1 MCACAVWRFE
11 RKTSTT
17 RSNTRMSDR
26 NSAPFLFEGIFSK
39 PLLSKFDSELRTSD
53 GGASLLGA
61 IDRKTKLTES
71 LCSELVDPRDAK
83 RIEHSYLDLFRQ
95 RVFSI
100 ALGYPD
106 GNDAEQ
112 IGHDPIMKLVCGRKP
127 TDKCALGSQP
137 TLSRFEH
144 AVTGREVVAL
154 GRKLEKLV
162 IERVHHRNRHARLIT
177 IDLDGSVDPTHG
189 QQPFAF
195 FSGYYDSWCYFPL
208 LGFITVDDKPEQHLF
223 HARLRPGASRE
234 ARSTP
239 ALLRRTVANLR
250 KTFKKAKI
258 RVRLDSGFACPLIY
272 DTLEELRVEYV
283 VGLPENSVLKGRC
296 SREMHASQV
305 LTERF
310 GKTTTFFGETDY
322 AARSWHCQRRVVFKA
337 EVVHAEGKAVRRNTR
352 FLVTNLR
359 HKPQRAW
366 ELYCKRGD
374 SENRIKELKGDLEI
388 DRTSCTSYI
397 ANQFRVLLAATAYVL
412 FQDMRAVLGNHE
424 FSRSTVGTLRA
435 RLLKIGATVT
445 ETARRIVISMPSSYP
460 WTDPWRRAAASIA
473 AFA

>member
-1 MCACAVWRFE
+1 MI
-11 RKTSTT
+11 
-17 RSNTRMSDR
+17 
-26 NSAPFLFEGIFSK
+26 FEGLFGK
-39 PLLSKFDSELRTSD
+39 PVCSKFDSELRTSD
-53 GGASLLGA
+53 SGASLLGA

-71 LCSELVDPRDAK
+71 LCSELADPRSTN

-106 GNDAEQ
+106 GNDAAQ

-127 TDKCALGSQP
+127 ADKRGLGSQP

-154 GRKLEKLV
+154 GRKLEELV
-162 IERVHHRNRHARLIT
+162 IERVYRRNRHARLIT

-208 LGFITVDDKPEQHLF
+208 LGFITVDEQREQHLF
-223 HARLRPGASRE
+223 HARLRPGASNE

-250 KTFKKAKI
+250 KTFKKARI
-258 RVRLDSGFACPLIY
+258 RVRLDSGFAHPLIY
-272 DTLEELRVEYV
+272 DTLEDLKVEYV
-283 VGLPENSVLKGRC
+283 IGVPENSVLKERA
-296 SREMHASQV
+296 SREMRAAEV
-305 LTERF
+305 LAEQF
-310 GKTTTFFGETDY
+310 GKTTTFFSETDY
-322 AARSWHCQRRVVFKA
+322 AARSWPRERRVVYKA
-337 EVVHAEGKAVRRNTR
+337 EIVQAEGKSARRNAR

-359 HKPQRAW
+359 HKPQRTW
-366 ELYCKRGD
+366 EIYCKRGD

-388 DRTSCTSYI
+388 DRTSCASYI

-412 FQDMRAVLGNHE
+412 FQDMRAALGNHE

-445 ETARRIVISMPSSYP
+445 ETVRRIIISMPSNFP
-460 WTDPWRRAAASIA
+460 WKDPWRRAAACVAS
-473 AFA
+473 FD

>member
-1 MCACAVWRFE
+1 M
-11 RKTSTT
+11 
-17 RSNTRMSDR
+17 
-26 NSAPFLFEGIFSK
+26 
-39 PLLSKFDSELRTSD
+39 
-53 GGASLLGA
+53 LGA

-71 LCSELVDPRDAK
+71 LCSELVDLRNAK

-106 GNDAEQ
+106 GNDAVQ
-112 IGHDPIMKLVCGRKP
+112 IGHDPIMKLVCDRKP
-127 TDKCALGSQP
+127 SDEGALGSQP

-144 AVTGREVVAL
+144 AVTGREVVTL
-154 GRKLEKLV
+154 GRKLEEQV
-162 IERVHHRNRHARLIT
+162 IERVYRRNRHARLIT

-195 FSGYYDSWCYFPL
+195 FSGYYDTWCYFPL
-208 LGFITVDDKPEQHLF
+208 LGFITVDDKPEQYLF

-234 ARSTP
+234 VRSTP

-250 KTFKKAKI
+250 KTFKKARI
-258 RVRLDSGFACPLIY
+258 RVRLDSGFAHPLIY
-272 DTLEELRVEYV
+272 DTLEDLKVEYV
-283 VGLPENSVLKGRC
+283 VGMPENSVLKGRA
-296 SREMHASQV
+296 SREMHAAQV

-322 AARSWHCQRRVVFKA
+322 AARSWRCQRRVVYKA
-337 EVVHAEGKAVRRNTR
+337 EVVHADGKSARRNAR

-366 ELYCKRGD
+366 EIYCRRGD
-374 SENRIKELKGDLEI
+374 SENRIKELKGGLEI

-412 FQDMRAVLGNHE
+412 FQDLRAALGNHE
-424 FSRSTVGTLRA
+424 FSRLMVGTLRT

-445 ETARRIVISMPSSYP
+445 ETARRIVISMPTSYP
-460 WTDPWRRAAASIA
+460 WKDPWRRAAACVA
-473 AFA
+473 AMA

>member
-1 MCACAVWRFE
+1 M
-11 RKTSTT
+11 
-17 RSNTRMSDR
+17 
-26 NSAPFLFEGIFSK
+26 
-39 PLLSKFDSELRTSD
+39 
-53 GGASLLGA
+53 
-61 IDRKTKLTES
+61 
-71 LCSELVDPRDAK
+71 
-83 RIEHSYLDLFRQ
+83 
-95 RVFSI
+95 
-100 ALGYPD
+100 
-106 GNDAEQ
+106 
-112 IGHDPIMKLVCGRKP
+112 
-127 TDKCALGSQP
+127 
-137 TLSRFEH
+137 
-144 AVTGREVVAL
+144 
-154 GRKLEKLV
+154 
-162 IERVHHRNRHARLIT
+162 
-177 IDLDGSVDPTHG
+177 
-189 QQPFAF
+189 
-195 FSGYYDSWCYFPL
+195 
-208 LGFITVDDKPEQHLF
+208 
-223 HARLRPGASRE
+223 
-234 ARSTP
+234 
-239 ALLRRTVANLR
+239 
-250 KTFKKAKI
+250 
-258 RVRLDSGFACPLIY
+258 IY

-435 RLLKIGATVT
+435 RLLQIGATVT

>member
-1 MCACAVWRFE
+1 
-11 RKTSTT
+11 
-17 RSNTRMSDR
+17 MSDR
-26 NSAPFLFEGIFSK
+26 NSARFLFEGIFSK

-112 IGHDPIMKLVCGRKP
+112 IGHDPIMKLACGRKP

-258 RVRLDSGFACPLIY
+258 RLRLDSGFACPLIY

>member
-1 MCACAVWRFE
+1 
-11 RKTSTT
+11 
-17 RSNTRMSDR
+17 MSDR

-61 IDRKTKLTES
+61 IDRKAKLTES

-162 IERVHHRNRHARLIT
+162 IERVHHLNRHARLIT

-337 EVVHAEGKAVRRNTR
+337 EVVHAEGKTVRRNTR